1 MTEPMI
7 TLDAAD
13 FNEPAEVEPTTES
26 VPSAEEPKQEVAEV
40 KDEAPT
46 ESEPKEDIE
55 SEAEKTKEPEALEV
69 EAEAPKK
76 GAEARKAEL
85 QNEIRTLVSQR
96 NNLRTEVESKNAE
109 QYRPQTAAELVELG
123 SDPVLAEIQALR
135 QENQMSA
142 FNQHVTE
149 TNANLN
155 TESLQLMA
163 DYPVFD
169 ARSDQ
174 YNESLA
180 KQVNTLYQKV
190 AGIQTDQKTGL
201 ITDVQTLPYD
211 FYKSFAEI
219 HAAGAQNGQVKGQQA
234 AEKMLAAAETTSSSA
249 PKAPKEDP
257 FMAGLAKGY
266 KLN

>member
-1 MTEPMI
+1 MAEPMI
-7 TLDAAD
+7 QLDVAD
-13 FNEPAEVEPTTES
+13 FNEPAEVEATTVPES
-26 VPSAEEPKQEVAEV
+26 SPEEAKPEVAPEAEEAEETPEEEV
-40 KDEAPT
+40 KEEAAEPE
-46 ESEPKEDIE
+46 ESEV
-55 SEAEKTKEPEALEV
+55 V
-69 EAEAPKK
+69 EEAPKK

-96 NNLRTEVESKNAE
+96 NNLRTEVETKNAE

-169 ARSDQ
+169 SRSDQ
-174 YNESLA
+174 YNEALA
-180 KQVNTLYQKV
+180 GQVNSLYQKV

-201 ITDVQTLPYD
+201 ITNVQTLPYD

-219 HAAGAQNGQVKGQQA
+219 HAAGSQNGQVKGQQA

-249 PKAPKEDP
+249 PKQPKADP
-257 FMAGLAKGY
+257 FLSGLTKGY
-266 KLN
+266 KLD